1 MKKNYLIIAGLLLS
15 TFTQAQ
21 IGDVLNSIIKEKTGV
36 DLTKTKPTNSSS
48 TNTTTTSNSNIN
60 LGNLTQTEI
69 SSGLKQAL
77 NIGVTEGVKKLGV
90 TDGFYKNDLVK
101 ILMPEKLR
109 KIDTTLRSLGM
120 GSLADQGIKLLNRA
134 AEDAVT
140 EATPIFANA
149 ITSMTITDAKN
160 ILLGNNTAASVTAP
174 LQELLKT
181 NVTLPLQAVSAICPV
196 LTIWI
201 SSLGKQRFSRLRIL
215 RSLPTL

>member
-109 KIDTTLRSLGM
+109 KSILHL
-120 GSLADQGIKLLNRA
+120 
-134 AEDAVT
+134 
-140 EATPIFANA
+140 EAW
-149 ITSMTITDAKN
+149 
-160 ILLGNNTAASVTAP
+160 
-174 LQELLKT
+174 E
-181 NVTLPLQAVSAICPV
+181 
-196 LTIWI
+196 
-201 SSLGKQRFSRLRIL
+201 
-215 RSLPTL
+215 